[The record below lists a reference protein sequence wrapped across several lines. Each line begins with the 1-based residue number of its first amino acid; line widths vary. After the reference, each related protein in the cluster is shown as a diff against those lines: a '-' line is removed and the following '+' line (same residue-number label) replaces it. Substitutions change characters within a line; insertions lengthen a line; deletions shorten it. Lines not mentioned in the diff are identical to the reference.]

1 MTALGNVSIGAALR
15 GAAQRIERF
24 DARLLLEH
32 VCACAHATLLADADR
47 VLCAPDL
54 AHYESLVARRA
65 AGEPL
70 AYLLGSAVFYDCE
83 FEVSPDVLIPRADTQ
98 VLVDLALEQ
107 AVKCAAPRIADLGT
121 GSGIVAIMLARLCPA
136 ADVSAVDLSAA
147 ALAVAR
153 RNAERHAV
161 KIRFLEGSWYAP
173 LGTEQFDL
181 IVSNPPYVVAG
192 DPHLEQDGLPFEPYT
207 ALSDG
212 RMGGDGADC
221 IRALIDGAGAHLR
234 PGGHLLIE
242 HGYDQAVIVRELLCA
257 AGFSDVGSWR
267 DGAAIERVSGGSW
280 I

>member
-1 MTALGNVSIGAALR
+1 MTGVSNVSIGAALR
-15 GAAQRIERF
+15 SAAQRIERF

-32 VCACAHATLLADADR
+32 VCACTHASLLADADR
-47 VLCAPDL
+47 ALCAADL
-54 AHYESLVARRA
+54 ARYELLVARRA

-70 AYLLGSAVFYDCE
+70 AYLLASAVFYDCE

-107 AVKCAAPRIADLGT
+107 AAKHVAPRIVDLGT
-121 GSGIVAIMLARLCPA
+121 GSGIVAIMLARFCPTA
-136 ADVSAVDLSAA
+136 EVSAVDLSAA
-147 ALAVAR
+147 ALVVAR
-153 RNAERHAV
+153 RNAERHGV
-161 KIRFLEGSWYAP
+161 NIRFLEGSWYAP
-173 LGTEQFDL
+173 LGVEQFDL

-212 RMGGDGADC
+212 RLGGDGADC
-221 IRALIDGAGAHLR
+221 IRALIAGAGAHLR
-234 PGGHLLIE
+234 PGGRLLIE

-257 AGFSDVGSWR
+257 AGFTGVASWH

-280 I
+280 A